1 MSKKALVLSSG
12 GVDSTTC
19 VSVAVHEL
27 GRENVATVSIFYGQK
42 HRKELDA
49 AQKVADFYHV
59 PHYELDLSK
68 IFQYSNCSLLSHS
81 TEEIIHESYEDQIA
95 QNGEGKV
102 STYVPFR
109 NGLMLSAV
117 ASLAMSLFEKDDVDI
132 YLAPTPMMRQAM
144 LMPTAARLYGCHGEG
159 HFHRNL

>member
-49 AQKVADFYHV
+49 AQKVADANKL
-59 PHYELDLSK
+59 E
-68 IFQYSNCSLLSHS
+68 SHR
-81 TEEIIHESYEDQIA
+81 H
-95 QNGEGKV
+95 
-102 STYVPFR
+102 
-109 NGLMLSAV
+109 
-117 ASLAMSLFEKDDVDI
+117 
-132 YLAPTPMMRQAM
+132 YLAKANHSPFLEP
-144 LMPTAARLYGCHGEG
+144 
-159 HFHRNL
+159 

>member
-68 IFQYSNCSLLSHS
+68 IFQYSNCSLLPH
-81 TEEIIHESYEDQIA
+81 HRRGRQ
-95 QNGEGKV
+95 GK
-102 STYVPFR
+102 YPHRPFQKDSWQ
-109 NGLMLSAV
+109 GLQRHLASAH
-117 ASLAMSLFEKDDVDI
+117 
-132 YLAPTPMMRQAM
+132 YG
-144 LMPTAARLYGCHGEG
+144 TAHRSIPCLP
-159 HFHRNL
+159 HFGQSGPHNFRG

>member
-95 QNGEGKV
+95 QMGKAR
-102 STYVPFR
+102 YR
-109 NGLMLSAV
+109 
-117 ASLAMSLFEKDDVDI
+117 
-132 YLAPTPMMRQAM
+132 PMCRSVM
-144 LMPTAARLYGCHGEG
+144 G
-159 HFHRNL
+159 